1 MKSYRQMIPG
11 QAPLVCENAIFEA
24 PFAIAHRNINVSK
37 ISLFMY
43 IFYIA
48 ESGLVADRKKSL
60 YLHSPIETYSFG

>member
-37 ISLFMY
+37 IGLFMY
-43 IFYIA
+43 IFYI
-48 ESGLVADRKKSL
+48 ADRKKSL